1 MSILIGPDFV
11 PTKHNV
17 ELFNSGNVIALV
29 GKELL
34 EILKGA
40 DYQIFNMEVPLT
52 DRISPIDK
60 CGTNLIAP
68 TSTIKGYSRL
78 ERILLLL
85 RIIMFWIKV
94 NKAYNLPVIY

>member
-40 DYQIFNMEVPLT
+40 FIRF
-52 DRISPIDK
+52 
-60 CGTNLIAP
+60 LIW
-68 TSTIKGYSRL
+68 KYL
-78 ERILLLL
+78 
-85 RIIMFWIKV
+85 
-94 NKAYNLPVIY
+94 